1 MTKSTKEKQILLLV
15 IFSLLLWLYPE
26 MDLALSDNSSHD
38 AHMSQWSRWKFNLIM
53 EMNGKHILLYHTAFS
68 VERTLQFHFNFH
80 EENSTPVGIY
90 FKNNILKKKK
100 NETHFTNSR
109 FFLLFHSVSSICK
122 MHTKDH

>member
-1 MTKSTKEKQILLLV
+1 
-15 IFSLLLWLYPE
+15 
-26 MDLALSDNSSHD
+26 
-38 AHMSQWSRWKFNLIM
+38 M
-53 EMNGKHILLYHTAFS
+53 EMNGKHILLYHMAFS

-80 EENSTPVGIY
+80 EGNSTPVGIY